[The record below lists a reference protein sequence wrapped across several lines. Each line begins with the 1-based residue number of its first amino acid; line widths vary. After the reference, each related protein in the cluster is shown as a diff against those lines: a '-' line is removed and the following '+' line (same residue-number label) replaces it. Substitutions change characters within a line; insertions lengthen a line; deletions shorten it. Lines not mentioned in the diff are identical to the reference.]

1 MWINQEVKSRLDL
14 LPIKKL
20 DVIMLF
26 TSNLDFLQSAEGA
39 KKLYNRRI

>member
-1 MWINQEVKSRLDL
+1 MWIKQEVKSRLDL

-26 TSNLDFLQSAEGA
+26 TSHLDLLQSADEA
-39 KKLYNRRI
+39 KKLYNRHI